1 MKLKLGTESMM
12 QRDSNSTELSAAP
25 LHMID
30 IIRKKRDGGELD
42 LRQIAFVAA
51 GAANGSIPEAELA
64 AWLMASWLK
73 GLSLDETRALTLAMR
88 DSGVKF
94 SPTGLG
100 RRTVDKHSSGGVGD
114 KTSFLVAPLAAAC
127 GVAVPMISGR
137 ALGHTGGTLDK
148 LEAIPGY
155 RTALTLAEFEA
166 VIAKCGASIIGQ
178 TDELA
183 PADRKLYALRDRT
196 GTVENPGLICASILS
211 KKLAAGLDGLVLD
224 VKTGSGAF
232 LRRQED
238 AEFLAALMVATAEAA
253 GTRTVALLTDMSQP
267 LGRAAGNWIELEEC
281 VELLRGARPER
292 SPETNFD
299 LRELSLVLA
308 GWMIYL
314 GGKAESATTGYTL
327 AEAALDD
334 GAALAAFMKMVDAQ
348 GGDVSVFDD
357 MKSFHK
363 PGATEIVAAWES
375 GFVAEMDTTA
385 LGWAVQRTGAGREK
399 AGEPVD
405 PHAGILFHARRGA
418 KVERG
423 EPLATVY
430 ATRPELLAEP
440 VAILKRAIDF
450 SKTVPNAVPLVGRVF
465 TRENA
470 EAHLK
475 AASSS

>member
-42 LRQIAFVAA
+42 AREIGFVAA
-51 GAANGSIPEAELA
+51 GAADGSVPEAELA
-64 AWLMASWLK
+64 AWLMASWIR
-73 GLSLDETRALTLAMR
+73 GLSLSETRALTLAMR
-88 DSGVKF
+88 DSGVRF

-232 LRRQED
+232 LRKQED

-281 VELLRGARPER
+281 VELLRGERPAR

>member
-1 MKLKLGTESMM
+1 MTP
-12 QRDSNSTELSAAP
+12 DSVTP
-25 LHMID
+25 LHIID

-42 LRQIAFVAA
+42 AREIAFVAA

-64 AWLMASWLK
+64 AWLMASWIR
-73 GLSLDETRALTLAMR
+73 GLSLGETRALTLAMR

-94 SPTGLG
+94 SPTELG
-100 RRTVDKHSSGGVGD
+100 RLTVDKHSSGGVGD

-166 VIAKCGASIIGQ
+166 VIKKCGASIIGQ
-178 TDELA
+178 TDQLA

-232 LRRQED
+232 LRKMED
-238 AEFLAALMVATAEAA
+238 TEFLAALMVATAEAA

-267 LGRAAGNWIELEEC
+267 LGRAAGNWIELVEC
-281 VELLRGARPER
+281 VELLRGERPARG
-292 SPETNFD
+292 PETDFD
-299 LRELSLVLA
+299 LRELSLILA

-314 GGKAESATTGYTL
+314 GGKAESAKTGYTL

-363 PGATEIVAAWES
+363 PGATQVVEAWES

-418 KVERG
+418 KVKKG
-423 EPLATVY
+423 QPLATVY
-430 ATRPELLAEP
+430 ATKPEMLAEP
-440 VAILKRAIDF
+440 VEILKRAIAF
-450 SKTVPNAVPLVGRVF
+450 SKGPPSPVQLVGRVF
-465 TRENA
+465 TLENA
-470 EAHLK
+470 EAHLDSI
-475 AASSS
+475 ARQ

>member
-1 MKLKLGTESMM
+1 
-12 QRDSNSTELSAAP
+12 
-25 LHMID
+25 MID
-30 IIRKKRDGGELD
+30 IIRRKRDGGALSE
-42 LRQIAFVAA
+42 REIRFVAM
-51 GAANGSIPEAELA
+51 GAADDSVSPDQLA
-64 AWLMASWLK
+64 AWLMAAWIR
-73 GLSLDETRALTLAMR
+73 GLSLEETRALTLAMR
-88 DSGVKF
+88 DSGDKF
-94 SPTGLG
+94 APGNLG

-155 RTALTLAEFEA
+155 RTALSLAEFEA

-178 TDELA
+178 TDQLA

-211 KKLAAGLDGLVLD
+211 KKLAAGLNGLVLD

-232 LRRQED
+232 LRKVED
-238 AEFLAALMVATAEAA
+238 AEFLAALMVATAESA
-253 GTRTVALLTDMSQP
+253 GTKTVALMTDMSQP
-267 LGRAAGNWIELEEC
+267 LGHAAGNWIELAEC

-299 LRELSLVLA
+299 LRELSLILA
-308 GWMIYL
+308 GWMIHF
-314 GGKAESATTGYTL
+314 GGKAEMAEDGYRL
-327 AEAALDD
+327 AEAALED
-334 GAALAAFMKMVDAQ
+334 GSALRVFLEMVAAQ

-357 MKSFHK
+357 PVGFHA
-363 PGATEIVAAWES
+363 PGATGVVEAWES
-375 GFVAEMDTTA
+375 GYVAAMDTTA

-405 PHAGILFHARRGA
+405 PHAGIEFHARRGA
-418 KVERG
+418 HVEKG
-423 EPLATVY
+423 QPFATIY
-430 ATRPELLAEP
+430 ATTEAMLLEPSELLRGATTISADPPE
-440 VAILKRAIDF
+440 F
-450 SKTVPNAVPLVGRVF
+450 VPLVSRII

-470 EAHLK
+470 GDYLRNDVN
-475 AASSS
+475 